1 MNLNEQ
7 VNTIASREDF
17 VSFVRNLL
25 NNFREDP
32 GSWENRDLVSFLNAI
47 AAWVEDM
54 EGYYENR
61 GELMPQQPDWKVLG
75 QIFLAAKFY
84 E

>member
-7 VNTIASREDF
+7 VNTIHSREDF
-17 VSFVRNLL
+17 VSFARGLLHNL
-25 NNFREDP
+25 RENP
-32 GSWENRDLVSFLNAI
+32 ASWENRDLESYLDAI

-54 EGYYENR
+54 DGYYENR
-61 GELMPQQPDWKVLG
+61 GEPVPWQPNWRVLG
-75 QIFLAAKFY
+75 QILLAAKFY